1 MTLNNLIIKNLLNQ
15 GSASVIF
22 IPKYSKRLIAQSVVS
37 LLNTKNGDILIGVDD
52 KRRVVGLD
60 DIEQNAQ
67 EILDFLQNVIVPNP
81 PLTVSVCHY
90 NKKDILLI
98 SVWEGAQK
106 PYSFDKKIFVRIGDS
121 SIIATPSDLANLIR
135 QRKSSE
141 FTWERRPVLAS
152 SILELDA
159 SEINLTQKETKYDN
173 KDVEEFLQYMNL
185 LSNDLP
191 TNACVA
197 LFGKEPAKYIP
208 QTRIKLSCFEGESK
222 VDGIKFM
229 QMFEGNIFS
238 NITNIFNAIEVVYPK
253 RQIISGLL
261 REERYAYPYLAVREG
276 ILNAIVHRDYT
287 DNNQIQIN
295 IYSNRLEIINP
306 GTLPEGITV
315 NSLAKSYVS
324 VVKNPDIAH
333 GCLVR
338 KYVEIVG
345 SGITRM
351 ISECKKYGYDEP
363 IWSVTDNTVTVTFNN
378 LFYKTSQ
385 NEGVNEGVD
394 EGDKFEGVVGNFE
407 GVTDVVKKE
416 LLNILRL
423 FNNEEGLKLKDIA
436 LKIGRSTKS
445 VERYLKILKDLSLI
459 EFRGSPRNG
468 KYYILKSFAN

>member
-15 GSASVIF
+15 ESGNVIF
-22 IPKYSKRLIAQSVVS
+22 IPKYSKMLIAQSVVS

-52 KRRVVGLD
+52 ERKVIGLD
-60 DIEQNAQ
+60 DIEQYAQ
-67 EILDFLQNVIVPNP
+67 EIMDFLQNAIVPNP

-90 NKKDILLI
+90 NRKDILLI

-121 SIIATPSDLANLIR
+121 SVVATPSDLVNLIR

-141 FTWERRPVLAS
+141 FTWERRPVLAAS
-152 SILELDA
+152 LLELDA

-191 TNACVA
+191 TNACIA
-197 LFGKEPAKYIP
+197 LFGIEPAKYIP

-253 RQIISGLL
+253 RQIISGLV
-261 REERYAYPYLAVREG
+261 REGRYTYPHLAVREG

-306 GTLPEGITV
+306 GILPEGITV
-315 NSLAKSYVS
+315 NSLAKSHPS
-324 VVKNPDIAH
+324 VVRNPDIAH
-333 GCLVR
+333 CCLVR

-345 SGITRM
+345 SGTLRM

-363 IWSVTDNTVTVTFNN
+363 IWNVSNNTVSVTFDN

-385 NEGVNEGVD
+385 NEGVNEGVN
-394 EGDKFEGVVGNFE
+394 EGDEYEGVVGGFE

-416 LLNILRL
+416 LFNILRL

-468 KYYILKSFAN
+468 KYYLVKA